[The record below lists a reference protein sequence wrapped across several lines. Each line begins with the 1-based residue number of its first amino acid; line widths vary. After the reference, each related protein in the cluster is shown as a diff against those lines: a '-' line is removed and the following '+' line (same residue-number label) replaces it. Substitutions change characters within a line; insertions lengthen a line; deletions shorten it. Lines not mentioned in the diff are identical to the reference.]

1 MSQKYSI
8 AEARDRF
15 AKIVRDVEKGKPIE
29 ITRRGKPV
37 AVVISQSEY
46 QRLTSQQ
53 EGFGKT
59 LREFRQKYRIDTL
72 NIDPDEV
79 FSTVRDRTMGRE
91 VSF

>member
-1 MSQKYSI
+1 
-8 AEARDRF
+8 
-15 AKIVRDVEKGKPIE
+15 VEKGKPIE